1 MRDRIEAVIND
12 LRGGCDYLEVRVEDY
27 ETLGIAIRDGK
38 VDHVG
43 RSASIGGCVRACTKG
58 GWGFASFNRLSD
70 LERFARVAVD
80 QAKVV
85 GNGET
90 KLAEVEPI
98 HADFV
103 TELLDDPRNHSLEE
117 KVALLKAYDSVM
129 AEAKDVSNTSVSY
142 SDTFTTKTFASS
154 EGAFITQKL
163 VDVSFGASPV
173 ARIDG
178 RTQFGHVG
186 GGSSNDYSVVLG
198 HEEKIRE
205 QCELVAELVRAPK
218 VKAGVYTVVVD
229 PKLAGVFVHEAF
241 GHMSEGDNCAENPQ
255 LAAVMS
261 LGATFGSPV
270 LNIYD
275 TGLDVGCR
283 GFVAYDDEGVP
294 AQKSYLIREGKL
306 VGRLHSRETAAK
318 LGEAATGN
326 ARAVSYRFEPICR
339 MRNTCIE
346 NGDTPF
352 EAMLEGIDNGLYVV
366 GSHGGCGGEDFS
378 FSALYGVMIR
388 NGKLCEKVT
397 AVKLAGNVWETMK
410 NIDAVGNDFYI
421 DDGPGGCGK
430 GAQFPLP
437 VSHSAPH
444 IRIRNVSVGGEA

>member
-1 MRDRIEAVIND
+1 MRERIEEIIKG
-12 LRGGCDYLEVRVEDY
+12 LRNKCDYLEVRVEDY

-38 VDHVG
+38 VDSVG
-43 RSASIGGCVRACTKG
+43 RSASVGGCVRACTNG

-70 LERFARVAVD
+70 LERFAQVAVE
-80 QAKVV
+80 QAKAV
-85 GNGET
+85 GRGET
-90 KLAEVEPI
+90 KLAEIEPI
-98 HADFV
+98 QAEFV
-103 TELLDDPRNHSLEE
+103 TEILDDPRNHTVDE
-117 KVALLKAYDSVM
+117 KVALLKGYDSLM
-129 AEAKDVSNTSVSY
+129 SGAKGVTNSSASY
-142 SDTFTTKTFASS
+142 SDTYTTKTFLSS
-154 EGAFITQKL
+154 EGAYITQKL
-163 VDVSFGASPV
+163 VDIAFGASPV

-178 RTQFGHVG
+178 RTQYGHVG
-186 GGSSNDYSVVLG
+186 AGSSNDYSVVLG
-198 HEEKIRE
+198 QEEKIKK
-205 QCELVAELVRAPK
+205 QCELAAELVQSPK
-218 VKAGVYTVVVD
+218 VKSGVYTVVVD

-255 LAAVMS
+255 LAAVMKM
-261 LGATFGSPV
+261 GDTFGSPI
-270 LNIYD
+270 LSIYD

-283 GFVAYDDEGVP
+283 GFLAYDDEGVP

-318 LGEAATGN
+318 LGEKPTGN
-326 ARAVSYRFEPICR
+326 ARAVSYRYEPICR

-346 NGDTPF
+346 QGDTPF
-352 EAMLEGIDNGLYVV
+352 EAMLEGIDNGIYVI

-388 NGKLCEKVT
+388 NGKLCEKVRS
-397 AVKLAGNVWETMK
+397 VKLAGNVWETMK
-410 NIDAVGNDFYI
+410 NIDAVGNDFAI

-444 IRIRNVSVGGEA
+444 IRIRNVSVGGA